1 MSCQMPTLKGEGKCA
16 FYVLLPCFITQR
28 IIPCSLPTPSQNE
41 RERDIEEEKVKKQY
55 LLNDSYVHLQRILYV
70 LFHCYF
76 KLMMLLFLP
85 FYR

>member
-1 MSCQMPTLKGEGKCA
+1 M
-16 FYVLLPCFITQR
+16 CFLCTSPSLYHTK

-41 RERDIEEEKVKKQY
+41 REREIEEGKVKKQY
-55 LLNDSYVHLQRILYV
+55 LLNDSYVHLQCILYV